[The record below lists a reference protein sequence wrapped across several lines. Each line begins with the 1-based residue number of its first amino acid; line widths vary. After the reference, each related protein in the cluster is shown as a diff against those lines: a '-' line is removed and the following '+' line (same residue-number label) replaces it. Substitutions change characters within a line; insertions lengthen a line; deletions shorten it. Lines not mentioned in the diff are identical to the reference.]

1 MFGYEGFTDNKIEL
15 DPEDDAAYVNWGS
28 MWRTPSLEQ
37 IQELCDS
44 CTWQYTQQ
52 NGMNGHL
59 VTGPNGNTIF
69 LPATG
74 FYNEGSVSDVGKS
87 GNYTSR
93 TITVTRPVQL
103 PRHLLLE
110 WRSTL
115 LSCQRESLPRP
126 HYPPCACALE

>member
-37 IQELCDS
+37 IQELCDN

-93 TITVTRPVQL
+93 TITVTAPYNSHVIFFLNGGAPSYRANPNRSRAYTIRPVRV
-103 PRHLLLE
+103 P
-110 WRSTL
+110 
-115 LSCQRESLPRP
+115 
-126 HYPPCACALE
+126 